1 LNLLGGGERVG
12 ELREGG
18 GDGVEAPDQHQ
29 RVLPEALGPLGRRA
43 ALHRAEQTSRSV
55 RRTVGMD
62 GRVAR
67 TVAAAEEDT
76 TRRRSSRMVST
87 RVRRP
92 SQKRSSEEGL
102 QSSRDAADSM
112 GGEAERA
119 GNG

>member
-1 LNLLGGGERVG
+1 
-12 ELREGG
+12 
-18 GDGVEAPDQHQ
+18 
-29 RVLPEALGPLGRRA
+29 
-43 ALHRAEQTSRSV
+43 
-55 RRTVGMD
+55 VGMD

-102 QSSRDAADSM
+102 QSSRDAADDSI
-112 GGEAERA
+112 GGEAEQRLVLFCF
-119 GNG
+119 GSWEWVGEPRGGRGK